1 MISKQADRLRTAL
14 LTLASVLISVV
25 VTAQTPASTD
35 AGSAMSPGTATPGPT
50 SLGLTQIQSQPQ
62 GVTSGRT
69 VPQNAEAAQI
79 QAASLSAELT
89 KSIDTKK
96 AKTGDQITARTTSDA
111 KLPNGAV
118 LPKGTKLL
126 GNVIEV
132 SAKSKE
138 QKSSHLVISLNRAEI
153 KDGQDMPIHAA
164 VTSISAPAPP
174 QPVDMPLASSGG
186 MTPGTSPIGNA
197 GVGGAATSGAP
208 TPGSQSIPETQP
220 QVPPGAVLRSARDKV
235 PVGNMPNVMLSAPTT
250 ADSAAVLDAEN
261 QNISLQSGTTLI
273 VNVSLA

>member
-1 MISKQADRLRTAL
+1 MISKQDHRLRTAL
-14 LTLASVLISVV
+14 LTLAPVLISVV

-35 AGSAMSPGTATPGPT
+35 AGSAMSSGTASPGPTTPGPT
-50 SLGLTQIQSQPQ
+50 QSHSQPQ
-62 GVTSGRT
+62 GGTNGRT
-69 VPQNAEAAQI
+69 VPQNAEPAQI

-174 QPVDMPLASSGG
+174 QSVDMPLASSGG

-208 TPGSQSIPETQP
+208 MPGSQSIPETQP
-220 QVPPGAVLRSARDKV
+220 QVQPGAVLRSARDKV

>member
-1 MISKQADRLRTAL
+1 MISKQTHRLRTAL
-14 LTLASVLISVV
+14 LTLAPALISVV
-25 VTAQTPASTD
+25 VTAQTPASTG
-35 AGSAMSPGTATPGPT
+35 AGSAISPDLATPAPT
-50 SLGLTQIQSQPQ
+50 QVQSQPQ
-62 GVTSGRT
+62 GATNGRT

-89 KSIDTKK
+89 KSLDTKK
-96 AKTGDQITARTTSDA
+96 AKTGDQIAARTTSDA
-111 KLPNGAV
+111 KLPNGTV

-153 KDGQDMPIHAA
+153 KDGQEMPIHAA
-164 VTSISAPAPP
+164 VTSISAPTPP
-174 QPVDMPLASSGG
+174 QSVDMPLPSSGG
-186 MTPGTSPIGNA
+186 MTPGASPTASA
-197 GVGGAATSGAP
+197 GGGGAATSSAP
-208 TPGSQSIPETQP
+208 MPSSQSVPETQP
-220 QVPPGAVLRSARDKV
+220 QLHPGGVLRSARDKV

-261 QNISLQSGTTLI
+261 QNISLQSGTTLT